1 MPAEL
6 RELVTPHIR
15 KQVVARERRVRGEF
29 VHDPE
34 FRRRAERHGQG
45 DGPVQ
50 LHHGRRR
57 LLGERSEERLR
68 FSSPL
73 FRLGETDLIN
83 ERVTFPGSGPEASP
97 GLVVMG
103 IDDLAGEYAVDIDPE
118 LEGLLV
124 VFNTT
129 PDPVTEQVDGFAGRE
144 LELSQVQADGADD
157 VVRTT
162 AWDVVSGTVTVPA
175 RTVAVLVE
183 DQEKPL
189 DPALALSPT
198 TVRRGG
204 QVTAAL
210 NGYAPGE
217 NIDLTL
223 GTTSVATVTA
233 DDDGAMSATFTVP
246 KKTKKGSY
254 TVTALGLT
262 SGAEA
267 TAALTVQ
274 NGPGP
279 PPVCDRGHGS
289 FGWFW
294 GWIWSWT
301 PHAPPGCTP

>member
-1 MPAEL
+1 M
-6 RELVTPHIR
+6 
-15 KQVVARERRVRGEF
+15 
-29 VHDPE
+29 
-34 FRRRAERHGQG
+34 
-45 DGPVQ
+45 
-50 LHHGRRR
+50 
-57 LLGERSEERLR
+57 LGERSEERLR

-83 ERVTFPGSGPEASP
+83 ERVTFPGSGPDASP

-162 AWDVVSGTVTVPA
+162 AWDVASGTVTVPA

-189 DPALALSPT
+189 DPAPALSPT

-210 NGYAPGE
+210 NGTRRGR
-217 NIDLTL
+217 
-223 GTTSVATVTA
+223 TS
-233 DDDGAMSATFTVP
+233 
-246 KKTKKGSY
+246 
-254 TVTALGLT
+254 T
-262 SGAEA
+262 S
-267 TAALTVQ
+267 
-274 NGPGP
+274 
-279 PPVCDRGHGS
+279 R
-289 FGWFW
+289 W
-294 GWIWSWT
+294 
-301 PHAPPGCTP
+301 APPRWRP